1 MIKTKWLI
9 LGILGLFTLMFVT
22 RFLTEKPAVGRP
34 AQIEMFSIKALASG
48 ELPTIP
54 ENVHTIYIPN
64 FESTSIQDLRAAIAN
79 VRIQYP
85 QLKIVPYLPV
95 RKYTKTEA
103 LELLQLYR
111 DAQINELLV
120 LAGGTFPDAKERG
133 AYPSTAE
140 FLKELDLKELGFK
153 TIGVAAHPEYHF
165 TMDAKSR
172 MEALKEKYT
181 LARQQGLN
189 FYLVTQVVCNPSRFV
204 SWQQEVRAQGID
216 SPIFYGVLL
225 SKLDPSLFKK
235 FMLQMCQA
243 ITSDATHP
251 DYDEEA
257 IRLIHTPEEQEF
269 AVIEAKLKMMGA
281 PVDGFHFY
289 LYGGNLQETLNRL
302 KDL

>member
-1 MIKTKWLI
+1 MIKLKWLI
-9 LGILGLFTLMFVT
+9 LGILGLLTLMFVT
-22 RFLTEKPAVGRP
+22 RFLTEKPTVGRP
-34 AQIEMFSIKALASG
+34 AQIELFSIKTLASG

-64 FESTSIQDLRAAIAN
+64 FESTTLEDLHDAISNIQAR
-79 VRIQYP
+79 YP

-103 LELLQLYR
+103 LELLNIYR
-111 DAQINELLV
+111 DAQIDELLV
-120 LAGGTFPDAKERG
+120 LAGGAFPHAEEQG

-140 FLKELDLKELGFK
+140 FLKEIDLKELGFN

-165 TMDAKSR
+165 TMEAKSR

-181 LARQQGLN
+181 LAQQQGLN
-189 FYLVTQVVCNPSRFV
+189 FYLVTQPVCNPSRFV
-204 SWQQEVRAQGID
+204 VWQQEVRAQGID

-225 SKLDPSLFKK
+225 SQLEPPLFQK

-243 ITSDATHP
+243 ITADPTHP

-257 IRLIHTPEEQEF
+257 IRLINTPEEQEF
-269 AVIEAKLKMMGA
+269 AVIEAKLKMKGA

-289 LYGGNLQETLNRL
+289 LYGKNLQETLNRL